1 MRTYKMQESIN
12 LILDS
17 NIIEKFC
24 KSYNN
29 KLSQYRLSYY
39 IRSNIDNGSKE
50 NAIHSSIIWTRQ
62 TVYQINNSKTI
73 DGSNKIEDLMILIAN
88 IDILLEATEQVYRVL
103 YDSDKVS
110 KFSDEQFYFKDAPNE
125 YNNLSNRDYF
135 KEIRSL
141 FGAHP
146 VNLKSPNNI
155 RRFADI
161 PMHRNDSFKLVNL
174 KGDFNIRLWT
184 ATKNDENTI
193 HFPLYIK
200 DLVKY
205 SQIIYK
211 RYEMYN
217 KRLIDISKK
226 NI

>member
-1 MRTYKMQESIN
+1 MQKSIN

-39 IRSNIDNGSKE
+39 IRSNIDNNSKE

-62 TVYQINNSKTI
+62 AVSQINNSKTI

-103 YDSDKVS
+103 YDSHKVS
-110 KFSDEQFYFKDAPNE
+110 KFSDEQFCFKDAPDE

-161 PMHRNDSFKLVNL
+161 PMHRNDYFKLANL

-193 HFPLYIK
+193 YFPLYIK

>member
-1 MRTYKMQESIN
+1 MQESIN

-62 TVYQINNSKTI
+62 AVYQINNSKTI

-103 YDSDKVS
+103 YDLQNFSIILES
-110 KFSDEQFYFKDAPNE
+110 NIKFI
-125 YNNLSNRDYF
+125 LSC
-135 KEIRSL
+135 IL
-141 FGAHP
+141 
-146 VNLKSPNNI
+146 
-155 RRFADI
+155 
-161 PMHRNDSFKLVNL
+161 
-174 KGDFNIRLWT
+174 
-184 ATKNDENTI
+184 
-193 HFPLYIK
+193 
-200 DLVKY
+200 
-205 SQIIYK
+205 
-211 RYEMYN
+211 
-217 KRLIDISKK
+217 
-226 NI
+226 